1 MRALLFIL
9 AMLVF
14 ILWMAWPAKSQDCYP
29 VARSLT
35 ELNEYTKKENVHA
48 AAWVLDMQASPNVQ
62 LLVVWFSNNSEYVY
76 VSGFRDGC
84 MVMMPDGKP
93 GRVAPIT
100 PELRHAIAGAKLA
113 FSNTDTTPFT
123 SY

>member
-9 AMLVF
+9 ALLLAML
-14 ILWMAWPAKSQDCYP
+14 WYAWPAKAQDCYP
-29 VARSLT
+29 VSRSII
-35 ELNEYTKKENVHA
+35 ELDAYTKRDGVHA
-48 AAWVLDMQASPNVQ
+48 AAWLIDMQESPKVQ
-62 LLVVWFSNNSEYVY
+62 LLVVWFSNNSEAVY

-93 GRVAPIT
+93 GRVVPIT
-100 PELRHAIAGAKLA
+100 PQLRHAIGGAKLM
-113 FSNTDTTPFT
+113 FSNVDTTPFT